1 MVFFAPSDI
10 LPVKPLVCP
19 QSGKE
24 RTILKR
30 PCLASLLF
38 VFALRCALSQAVLP
52 DPAVPA
58 TPAPAPK
65 LEFSEV
71 WAYLMDGEEKYLDP
85 AMSITDLGYFGA
97 SIGMSGT
104 LLGVPNRGKLPVA
117 YKGRV
122 HLVVAEL
129 GNLSLTHFCLSPEYP
144 LREALI
150 ADIAKGAEGFDGV
163 QIDFEAVSFKD
174 YENFYAFLGLLK
186 KALAD
191 KTLSVALSAQ
201 IKESADNLSYER
213 IGKIADRIIVMAYDE
228 HWSASAPGPV
238 ASIEWCRKVSA
249 YAQSKVAEACL
260 VMGAPFYGRAWA
272 DKSPSRAY
280 KHSSLIKLID
290 EKGIGDIRR
299 QDGIPYM
306 EYPET
311 VNVKVFFEDYD
322 STLARLSM
330 YRARQ
335 VKNVAFWR
343 LGQEDP
349 IVWGAITASHASIGA
364 PFAEASAPAC
374 SLP

>member
-1 MVFFAPSDI
+1 
-10 LPVKPLVCP
+10 
-19 QSGKE
+19 
-24 RTILKR
+24 LKR
-30 PCLASLLF
+30 PAYAFVLLALTLSG
-38 VFALRCALSQAVLP
+38 AASQAALP
-52 DPAVPA
+52 EPAAPA
-58 TPAPAPK
+58 AIAPK

-97 SIGMSGT
+97 GIGMSGK
-104 LLGVPNRGKLPVA
+104 LIGLPNRKQLPAA

-129 GNLSLTHFCLSPEYP
+129 GNYSLTHFCLDPEYP

-150 ADIAKGAEGFDGV
+150 ADIAKGAESYDGV
-163 QIDFEAVSFKD
+163 QVDFEAVSSKD

-186 KALAD
+186 KALAA
-191 KTLSVALSAQ
+191 KTLSVALPAQ
-201 IKESADNLSYER
+201 IKESAENLSYER
-213 IGKIADRIIVMAYDE
+213 IGKLADRIIVMAYDE

-249 YAQSKVAEACL
+249 YAQSKVPAACL

-280 KHSSLIKLID
+280 KHSSLLKLID

-306 EYPET
+306 EYLET

-330 YRARQ
+330 YLSSSVR
-335 VKNVAFWR
+335 NVAFWR

-349 IVWGAITASHASIGA
+349 LVWGAITASPTSVGA
-364 PFAEASAPAC
+364 PFAEASAPAY